1 MGTRQEN
8 LIILMSFNDFVPW
21 IYTWLYKPWNKQ
33 NLYIEPVQKQNSNGS
48 NPKKRWSIHSQYE
61 KKNCAGSHNPIQLK
75 SDK

>member
-1 MGTRQEN
+1 M
-8 LIILMSFNDFVPW
+8 
-21 IYTWLYKPWNKQ
+21 Q